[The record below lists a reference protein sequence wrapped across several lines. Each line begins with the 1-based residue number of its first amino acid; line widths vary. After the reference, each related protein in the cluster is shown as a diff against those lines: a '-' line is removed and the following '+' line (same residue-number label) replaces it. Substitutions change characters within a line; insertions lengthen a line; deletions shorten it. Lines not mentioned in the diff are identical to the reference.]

1 MDDWSRDQPDG
12 RQSGRRPGPQL
23 GRRGPDQPGRP
34 VAHAN
39 RPRPAGGQPAAPAAR
54 RMPAPQQ
61 PARPHP
67 PVRRPAPPR
76 PQPNPNAIQETD
88 RTPAVDDRPD
98 DRPPPRRPARRPPP
112 RSPRRAIGLH
122 AGRTALAIVSVFALV
137 ATGYAWNTLQR
148 AQSGL
153 QTADVLDQKATA
165 KPPDGSMDILLV
177 GMDSRTDAKGNALP
191 QAVLNQLHAGQD
203 TGELDTDTMILI
215 HIPTGGGKAIGVSI
229 PRDSW
234 VNIPGYGMGKINSA
248 YGLAKNAELR
258 TLKANGGMSAAQR
271 DVMSNQAGAK
281 EAIETVEQL
290 TGVGIDH
297 YAAVNLDGFYQISNA
312 IGGVPVCLLH
322 PVNDTH
328 WSGAVFPAGH
338 FNVEGV
344 KALEFVRQRHNI
356 PGGST
361 DLEREQRQQ
370 AFMASMAHKILSQG
384 VLTSPGTLD
393 KLITAI
399 QSAITID
406 NRWNL
411 LDFAQE
417 MSGMSSGAIKFQ
429 TVPVVNIDYHPTGGS
444 LSAVEVDPAQVN
456 AFVHGTTGVPTTGAP
471 GVPAAPTGNGA
482 ITVDVTNASGQ
493 TGLAGN
499 VLDELAAKGF
509 TKGQTGNGAHRSQSV
524 LFYSSGQV
532 ADAQAVQAALNNQQF
547 TLEEGSSVPSGHVWV
562 YVGRDFQGASNASD
576 VIVGH
581 HQQATDI
588 AYRQTA
594 PTTTAPAAPSTP
606 PGGGPAITD
615 NGTAPCVN

>member
-1 MDDWSRDQPDG
+1 
-12 RQSGRRPGPQL
+12 
-23 GRRGPDQPGRP
+23 
-34 VAHAN
+34 
-39 RPRPAGGQPAAPAAR
+39 
-54 RMPAPQQ
+54 MP
-61 PARPHP
+61 
-67 PVRRPAPPR
+67 
-76 PQPNPNAIQETD
+76 PNPNAIQETD
-88 RTPAVDDRPD
+88 RTVAVTEPAD
-98 DRPPPRRPARRPPP
+98 DRPPARRPTS
-112 RSPRRAIGLH
+112 RSRQRVIGLNI
-122 AGRTALAIVSVFALV
+122 GRTALALVSVVALV

-153 QTADVLDQKATA
+153 QTADVLDQGAAA

-177 GMDSRTDAKGNALP
+177 GMDSRTDAKGHPLP

-203 TGELDTDTMILI
+203 TGELDTDTMILV

-248 YGLAKNAELR
+248 YGLAKAASLR
-258 TLKANGGMSAAQR
+258 QLKAKGGLSPAQL
-271 DVMSNQAGAK
+271 DVQSNQAGAK

-297 YAAVNLDGFYQISNA
+297 YAAVNLDGFFQISNA

-322 PVNDTH
+322 PVDDTK

-338 FNVEGV
+338 FNVRGV

-370 AFMASMAHKILSQG
+370 AFMASMAHKILSEG
-384 VLTSPGTLD
+384 VLTSPGTLN
-393 KLITAI
+393 KLISAV

-406 NRWNL
+406 DRWNL

-417 MSGMSSGAIKFQ
+417 MSGMSSGQIKFQ
-429 TVPVVNIDYHPTGGS
+429 TVPVVNIDYHPDGGS
-444 LSAVEVDPAQVN
+444 LSAVEIDPAQVS
-456 AFVHGTTGVPTTGAP
+456 AFVHGTTGAKAGGVP
-471 GVPAAPTGNGA
+471 GVPPTPAGNAAV
-482 ITVDVTNASGQ
+482 TVDVTNASGQ
-493 TGLAGN
+493 TGLAAT
-499 VLDELAAKGF
+499 VLERLAAKGF
-509 TKGQTGNGAHRSQSV
+509 TKGETGNGTHRSRSV
-524 LFYSSGQV
+524 LFYSSGRL
-532 ADAQAVQAALNNQQF
+532 ADAQAVQAALGGDF
-547 TLEEGSSVPSGHVWV
+547 VLEEGPSVPSGHVWV
-562 YVGRDFQGASNASD
+562 YLGRDFRGASTASD

-581 HQQATDI
+581 HRQVATNV
-588 AYRQTA
+588 AERLATP

-606 PGGGPAITD
+606 AGGGPAITD